1 MIFKK
6 LMGLALVVLLASS
19 LGAVS
24 ARAEISIG
32 GKNFTEQLLLAEM
45 TTIYLKNKGYEVT
58 KRDGLGSAVLRRAQ
72 ESGQVDIYW
81 EYVGT
86 SLLVYN
92 KVAGGAEMSAAE
104 AYRTVKRLDAEKGLI
119 WLKPSAAN
127 NTYALAMRKAEA
139 TAQGIVTLSN
149 LVEQAKAKG
158 DMTLAINSEWAGR
171 PDGLPGFQKH
181 YGIHWPR
188 DDLRRM
194 QTGLIYTALKGG
206 QVDVGLV
213 FATAGR
219 IAAFDFQVLEDDKN
233 FFPNYAL
240 TPVIRKETLAANP
253 ALRAQL
259 NALSAKLN
267 DSTMRALNQRVDVKK
282 ETIEAVAEDFLRSQ
296 GLI

>member
-1 MIFKK
+1 MTWRIWKGFVF
-6 LMGLALVVLLASS
+6 AVLLAMGA
-19 LGAVS
+19 GAVGVQ
-24 ARAEISIG
+24 AEISVG

-45 TTIYLKNKGYEVT
+45 TTIYLKDKGYEVT

-86 SLLVYN
+86 SLLLYN
-92 KVAGGAEMSAAE
+92 KVAGGAEMSPAE
-104 AYRTVKRLDAEKGLI
+104 AYKTVKALDAKKGLI
-119 WLKPSAAN
+119 WLRPSAAN
-127 NTYALAMRKAEA
+127 NTYALAMRKAQA
-139 TAQGIVTLSN
+139 GARGIVTLSD
-149 LVEQAKAKG
+149 LVEQVKSKG

-181 YGIHWPR
+181 YGIRWPR

-213 FATAGR
+213 FATDGR
-219 IAAFDFQVLEDDKN
+219 IAAFNFRVLEDDKN

-240 TPVIRKETLAANP
+240 TPVIRKETLAAKP

-259 NALSAKLN
+259 NKLSAKLD
-267 DSTMRALNQRVDVKK
+267 DSTMQALNQRVDVKK
-282 ETIEAVAEDFLRSQ
+282 ETVEAVAEDFLRSQ

>member
-1 MIFKK
+1 MA
-6 LMGLALVVLLASS
+6 ALLI
-19 LGAVS
+19 LGANTVG
-24 ARAEISIG
+24 ARAEISVG

-45 TTIYLKNKGYEVT
+45 TTIYLKNKGYKVR

-104 AYRTVKRLDAEKGLI
+104 AYKTVKRLDAEKGLV

-139 TAQGIVTLSN
+139 AAKSIVTLSD
-149 LVEQAKAKG
+149 LVEQEKSNG

-181 YGIHWPR
+181 YGIRWPR

-194 QTGLIYTALKGG
+194 ETGLIYTALKGG

-213 FATAGR
+213 FATDGR
-219 IAAFDFQVLEDDKN
+219 
-233 FFPNYAL
+233 NYAL
-240 TPVIRKETLAANP
+240 TPVVRKETLDANP
-253 ALRAQL
+253 ALRGQL
-259 NALSAKLN
+259 NKLSAKL
-267 DSTMRALNQRVDVKK
+267 DDATMQTLNQRVDVKK
-282 ETIEAVAEDFLRSQ
+282 ETIEAVAEDFLRRQ

>member
-6 LMGLALVVLLASS
+6 LMGFALAALLTLSTSS
-19 LGAVS
+19 VGV
-24 ARAEISIG
+24 RAEISVG

-45 TTIYLKNKGYEVT
+45 TAVYLKNKGYDVT

-72 ESGQVDIYW
+72 ESGQVDVYW

-92 KVAGGAEMSAAE
+92 KVAGGAEMSPTE
-104 AYRTVKRLDAEKGLI
+104 AYKTVKRLDAEKGLI

-149 LVEQAKAKG
+149 LVEQVKSKG

-181 YGIHWPR
+181 YGIRWPR

-194 QTGLIYTALKGG
+194 ETGLIYTALKGG

-213 FATAGR
+213 FATDGR

-240 TPVIRKETLAANP
+240 TPVVRKETLAANP

-267 DSTMRALNQRVDVKK
+267 DSTMQTLNQRVDVKK